1 MLIPILL
8 DQTLYII
15 QVSAVSPA
23 IHGLKCVEKVPKH
36 TSHSKQQNHQIWSTE
51 KKLNLIQIGWTMIKW
66 QHLPRSVIE
75 TTLLSSDGNVDHDD
89 IPALPPYWSTGA
101 VFWDFRGASAKISG
115 CKLFVGISSCWIQAF
130 WATQLDILDKRL
142 LQLAQPSKG
151 SLLGIV
157 WRRSRDLVVPKM
169 PKKFIRFPNKI

>member
-8 DQTLYII
+8 DQLRTTSRLV
-15 QVSAVSPA
+15 QSQQQST
-23 IHGLKCVEKVPKH
+23 GWKCLEKVPKH
-36 TSHSKQQNHQIWSTE
+36 TSHSKQQQNHQIWSTE
-51 KKLNLIQIGWTMIKW
+51 QKLNLIQIGWTMIKW

-75 TTLLSSDGNVDHDD
+75 TKLLSSDGNVDHDD

-130 WATQLDILDKRL
+130 WATQLDKRL

-151 SLLGIV
+151 SFAGHYV
-157 WRRSRDLVVPKM
+157 TQVA
-169 PKKFIRFPNKI
+169 KFGCSQNAEKIHQVS